1 MLTCQIHAD
10 VEKTKEL
17 ITELKAA
24 VISAQEKQQDAKDD
38 CKKLERDMEEFKS
51 NKDGKID
58 ELKVP
63 LFNVPLR

>member
-1 MLTCQIHAD
+1 MLTRQIHAD

-24 VISAQEKQQDAKDD
+24 VISAQEKQQDAKED
-38 CKKLERDMEEFKS
+38 CKKLERDMEEFKI